1 MVRWAGRGAHRQD
14 RIGARLG
21 ACPVTLL
28 HPSKGSVCFAHDRIG
43 LWCGQSALDV
53 KVQYKQGSKQKV
65 LRWGDRHVRLLE
77 MNQEPAA
84 AGPEPE
90 PEFTPRTAAAVVQR
104 QTSAVTASASDG
116 VSCEVIETMEK
127 GSWKK
132 YTVRATHSP

>member
-1 MVRWAGRGAHRQD
+1 M
-14 RIGARLG
+14 
-21 ACPVTLL
+21 
-28 HPSKGSVCFAHDRIG
+28 
-43 LWCGQSALDV
+43 

-84 AGPEPE
+84 AEPEPE
-90 PEFTPRTAAAVVQR
+90 PEFTPRTAAAVIQR
-104 QTSAVTASASDG
+104 QTSAVTAAASDG

-132 YTVRATHSP
+132 YTVRAVHSP

>member
-1 MVRWAGRGAHRQD
+1 M
-14 RIGARLG
+14 
-21 ACPVTLL
+21 
-28 HPSKGSVCFAHDRIG
+28 
-43 LWCGQSALDV
+43 

-84 AGPEPE
+84 AE

-104 QTSAVTASASDG
+104 QTSAVTAAASDG
-116 VSCEVIETMEK
+116 VSCEVTETMEK

-132 YTVRATHSP
+132 YTVRAVHSP

>member
-1 MVRWAGRGAHRQD
+1 M
-14 RIGARLG
+14 
-21 ACPVTLL
+21 
-28 HPSKGSVCFAHDRIG
+28 
-43 LWCGQSALDV
+43 

-84 AGPEPE
+84 AEPEPE

-104 QTSAVTASASDG
+104 QTSAMTAAASDG
-116 VSCEVIETMEK
+116 VSCEVTETMEK

-132 YTVRATHSP
+132 YTVRAVHSP